1 MTKKSNEFSPKLK
14 YYHIILIAMIISPF
28 LVLNSNSINKKKEQ
42 KKIFRQNEIFMRKL
56 YGRNLSFE
64 EDTNT
69 ICKKGTEELQQ
80 YYEKGDPEI
89 IGLEKGEIKKEDEGE
104 YITALINLI
113 SGDGDS
119 TENIKNYIMHLI
131 PVLIF
136 VVITVLFLP
145 GWLVCCICSCANC
158 CCCCCCKKPKCK
170 IPFYI
175 VTCVIY
181 ALGIA
186 ISIYGLS
193 VSDSVFVGLA
203 DTECSI
209 LKFVGEV
216 LEGETKVELPKW
228 GGIGNIKNIFLE
240 TKGKI
245 NALSGD
251 TTSKLITNKR
261 NAEDAKTYFETDL
274 DKYSKLINNEV
285 SITDEGIYKQD
296 LNSLTVSG
304 KQGYYYLDIVKQFG
318 QFDKDTKSATPD
330 ISLAK
335 SWYEEYKAVAKNS
348 EDQMGTVNSNYDK
361 LIAEKKTATDALES
375 GISSIESIES
385 SFDSIKDSISQAIIE
400 YSDLIEDYGKLGFK
414 VVFSVLMVIDAAI
427 AAFIT
432 LRIFTQYLVC
442 KNGCLQ
448 CFLKSLIHI
457 LWNILALITFFTL
470 LLGFIFTL
478 LGTVGKDLIS
488 VFSFLVSKENLN
500 KGNDALLL
508 GEAAT
513 YLTTCI
519 DGTGD
524 LKTSLNLNIDSMNY
538 IESLKNASDQLK
550 IIRENTTELLN
561 TKLAYN
567 AYKTDFD
574 KRINYQIDDFTLIRD
589 TSESEPLILKTYL
602 NGLNGEHSGDKEEWK
617 ISCDAN
623 EHQCDSGRP
632 SHTENICIK
641 LSTCKTKSPTDWYNA
656 PNTDNEKIVKA
667 FIKSIQLASKT
678 VVGDA
683 TGKTRSIAKVLQ
695 ILDGKYT
702 EFLKSQTGSINVFI
716 NTIDD
721 LTGIFVQFAGDEGGI
736 FSMLNC
742 LFIGRNVKV
751 ILKYLK
757 TSLGTNIYTVGVCL
771 LITGIAMCVSIAFTI
786 LLNII
791 INTADN
797 TSVEG
802 DGVPEIGNDGN
813 DPNVNFNN
821 SPQGNYETE
830 KTPYGGNYNQNN
842 YNNNENYTGG
852 VRVINYNN

>member
-28 LVLNSNSINKKKEQ
+28 LVLNSNSINAKKEQ
-42 KKIFRQNEIFMRKL
+42 RKIFKQNEIFMRKL

-64 EDTNT
+64 EDTNE

-80 YYEKGDPEI
+80 YYEKGDPKI
-89 IGLEKGEIKKEDEGE
+89 IKLDESEIKKENEGE

-136 VVITVLFLP
+136 VVITILFLP

-193 VSDSVFVGLA
+193 QSDSVFVGLA

-216 LEGETKVELPKW
+216 LEGETKEELPKW
-228 GGIGNIKNIFLE
+228 GGISNIKNIFLE

-251 TTSKLITNKR
+251 TTTKLTTNKQS
-261 NAEDAKTYFETDL
+261 AENAKTNFENNL
-274 DKYSKLINNEV
+274 DKYSKLINNEDG
-285 SITDEGIYKQD
+285 ITGEGIYKQD
-296 LNSLTVSG
+296 LTDLSAND
-304 KQGYYYLDIVKQFG
+304 KKGYYYLDIVKQFG
-318 QFDKDTKSATPD
+318 QFDKGTKSATPD
-330 ISLAK
+330 TLAK
-335 SWYEEYKAVAKNS
+335 SWYEEYKAVAENS
-348 EDQMGTVNSNYDK
+348 DNQMGTVNSNYDK

-400 YSDLIEDYGKLGFK
+400 YSDIIEDYGKLGFK

-442 KNGCLQ
+442 KNGCLK

-457 LWNILALITFFTL
+457 LWNILAFITFFTL

-550 IIRENTTELLN
+550 ILRDNTTELLN
-561 TKLAYN
+561 NKFAYN
-567 AYKTDFD
+567 AYKTEFD
-574 KRINYQIDDFTLIRD
+574 KRINYQTDDFSLIG
-589 TSESEPLILKTYL
+589 TKILVLKTYL
-602 NGLNGEHSGDKEEWK
+602 DNLNVELSGQNERWK
-617 ISCDAN
+617 ISCEAN
-623 EHQCDSGRP
+623 EYQCDFSSRP
-632 SHTENICIK
+632 STPHENICIK
-641 LSTCKTKSPTDWYNA
+641 PSTCKTKKLTDWYGS
-656 PNTDNEKIVKA
+656 TLDSDNKKIVDA

-678 VVGDA
+678 TIDSSGN
-683 TGKTRSIAKVLQ
+683 TRSITKVLQ
-695 ILDGKYT
+695 ILDDKYST
-702 EFLKSQTGSINVFI
+702 FLNSQTGSIKVFI
-716 NTIDD
+716 DTIDD
-721 LTGIFVQFAGDEGGI
+721 LTGIFVKFAGDEGGI
-736 FSMLNC
+736 FAMLNC

-771 LITGIAMCVSIAFTI
+771 LTTGIAMCVSIAFTI

-797 TSVEG
+797 TNVEG

-852 VRVINYNN
+852 VRIINYNN